1 MSMLTL
7 NGTIKNV
14 FQVPEGKD
22 KKTGA
27 AYGGHYRVQIDVVN
41 ELRNGE
47 TRFDVVDLTTDS
59 PHEYKSHIGQMV
71 SIPVGVFQS
80 NGSILFYILKN
91 IKPEFETDS
100 KI

>member
-27 AYGGHYRVQIDVVN
+27 EYGGHYRVQIDVVN
-41 ELRNGE
+41 VLRNGE
-47 TRFDVVDLTTDS
+47 TRFDVVNLTTDS
-59 PHEYKSHIGQMV
+59 PQEYKSHIGQMAH
-71 SIPVGVFQS
+71 IPVGVFQS
-80 NGSILFYILKN
+80 NGSIQFYIIKG
-91 IKPEFETDS
+91 IKPVFETVS